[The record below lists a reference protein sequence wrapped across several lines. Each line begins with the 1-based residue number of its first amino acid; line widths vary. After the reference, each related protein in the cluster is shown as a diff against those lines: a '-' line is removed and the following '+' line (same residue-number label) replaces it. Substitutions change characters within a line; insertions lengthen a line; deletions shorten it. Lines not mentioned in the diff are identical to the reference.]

1 MENKKVATVIID
13 DDKSAIKNLIEELAT
28 FDEIQV
34 VKTCSDPQKACKT
47 ILEIKPN
54 LIFLDVE
61 MPGKTGFEVLRELK
75 NEKSFD
81 PTVVFYTSYDKY
93 VLQALRESAFDFLL
107 KPVQYSEL
115 SNLINRFKKER
126 YVQEVGFREKLNTI
140 FPKGDSRVFI
150 PTSTGLRLLFKD
162 EIVFFAFEDPKLD
175 KSGWAALLNSLATVK
190 IRNKANAKSIYDTLK
205 DPNFFKA
212 NPSTILNLNY
222 LNAIEFKTRRCVL
235 IPPFDQYEI
244 ILSRSA
250 FAELKD
256 NFDMF

>member
-1 MENKKVATVIID
+1 MENKKVATIIVD
-13 DDKSAIKNLIEELAT
+13 DDKSAIKGLAEELAS
-28 FDEIQV
+28 FDEIQL
-34 VKTCSDPQKACKT
+34 VKTCSDPQKAYKVIMET
-47 ILEIKPN
+47 RPQ

-61 MPGKTGFEVLRELK
+61 MPGKTGFDILKELRA
-75 NEKSFD
+75 EKSFE

-107 KPVQYSEL
+107 KPVQYPEL
-115 SNLINRFKKER
+115 CNLMNRFKKER
-126 YVQEVGFREKLNTI
+126 YIQETGFREKLSTI

-162 EIVFFAFEDPKLD
+162 EIVFFAFQDEKLD
-175 KSGWAALLNSLATVK
+175 RTGWAAMLNNLNTIK
-190 IRNKANAKSIYDTLK
+190 IKNKANAKSIYETIK
-205 DPNFFKA
+205 DPNFFKV
-212 NPSTILNLNY
+212 NPSTILNLSY
-222 LNAIEFKTRRCVL
+222 LSAIEFKTRHCIL

-244 ILSRSA
+244 ILSRTA